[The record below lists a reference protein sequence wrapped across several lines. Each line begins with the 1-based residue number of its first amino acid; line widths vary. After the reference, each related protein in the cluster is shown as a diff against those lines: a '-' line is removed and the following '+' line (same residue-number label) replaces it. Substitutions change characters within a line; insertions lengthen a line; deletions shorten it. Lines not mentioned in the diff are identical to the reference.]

1 MRVEDLSG
9 PFIDDYGPDRSFIRF
24 RPSDLFFWLLRF
36 DFCDLFYFNMALLKV
51 STVSKQINGNVVLQ
65 DISFT
70 QKKFQKLAIVGESGS
85 GKSTLLKIIG
95 GLVQPDSG
103 EVLFENKHVEGPN
116 ERLIPGHPKMA
127 YLSQHFELRN
137 NYRVEEI
144 LEYAN
149 TLPEAEAQ
157 SLFEICHISHLLK
170 RKTDQVS
177 GGEKQRIAMARLLI
191 GAPSLFLLDEPFSN
205 LDILHRNTL
214 RAVIKAMGEKLGIT
228 CLLVSHDPADA
239 LSWADEIL
247 IMKSGQ
253 IIQQDTPEK
262 IYRQPI
268 NEYAAGLF
276 GKYNSF
282 TKAEAARF
290 GEIPKGY
297 GNRKQL
303 FLRPE
308 AFALSPKKSK
318 TSVAGKI
325 TEVTFLGSSYEVEVA
340 LNESIVTI
348 KTDNNTVSK
357 GDAVYVSFKK

>member
-1 MRVEDLSG
+1 
-9 PFIDDYGPDRSFIRF
+9 
-24 RPSDLFFWLLRF
+24 
-36 DFCDLFYFNMALLKV
+36 MALLKV
-51 STVSKQINGNVVLQ
+51 SAISKKLGENVVLQ

-95 GLVQPDSG
+95 GLIQPDSG
-103 EVLFENKHVEGPN
+103 DVLFENKHVEGPN

-157 SLFEICHISHLLK
+157 NLYEICHISQLLK

-205 LDILHRNTL
+205 LDVLHRNTL
-214 RAVIKAMGEKLGIT
+214 RAVIRNMGEKLGIT
-228 CLLVSHDPADA
+228 CLLVSHDPVDA

-247 IMKSGQ
+247 VMKGGQ
-253 IIQQDTPEK
+253 IIQQGTPEK
-262 IYRQPI
+262 IYRQPV

-276 GKYNSF
+276 GKYNAF
-282 TKAEAARF
+282 TKTQAAVF
-290 GEIPKGY
+290 GEIPKAY
-297 GNRKQL
+297 GNGQQL
-303 FLRPE
+303 FIRPE
-308 AFALSPKKSK
+308 AFTLLAKKSK
-318 TSVAGKI
+318 TAIAGK
-325 TEVTFLGSSYEVEVA
+325 VTDVSFLGSSYEVEVA
-340 LNESIVTI
+340 LPDNMVTV
-348 KTDNNTVSK
+348 KTDAFTLAM
-357 GDAVYVSFKK
+357 GDDVYVTFKK

>member
-1 MRVEDLSG
+1 
-9 PFIDDYGPDRSFIRF
+9 
-24 RPSDLFFWLLRF
+24 
-36 DFCDLFYFNMALLKV
+36 MALLKV
-51 STVSKQINGNVVLQ
+51 SGISKQLGTTVVLQ
-65 DISFT
+65 DISFS

-149 TLPEAEAQ
+149 TLPEQEAQ
-157 SLFEICHISHLLK
+157 SLFGICHISHLLK

-191 GAPSLFLLDEPFSN
+191 GAPKLFLLDEPFSN
-205 LDILHRNTL
+205 LDNLHRNTL

-228 CLLVSHDPADA
+228 CLMVSHDPVDA

-247 IMKSGQ
+247 VMKSGQ
-253 IIQQDTPEK
+253 LIQQNTPEK
-262 IYRQPI
+262 IYRQPV
-268 NEYAAGLF
+268 NEYTAGLF
-276 GKYNSF
+276 GKFNTL
-282 TKAEAARF
+282 TKTEAAAF
-290 GEIPKGY
+290 GELPKAY
-297 GNRKQL
+297 GNGKKL
-303 FLRPE
+303 FIRPE
-308 AFALSPKKSK
+308 AFTLAAKKSK
-318 TSVAGKI
+318 TAVPGKV
-325 TEVTFLGSSYEVEVA
+325 TEIAFLGSGYEIEVA
-340 LNESIVTI
+340 LPDSMITIRSEENSI
-348 KTDNNTVSK
+348 NK
-357 GDAVYVSFKK
+357 GDTVYVTFKK

>member
-1 MRVEDLSG
+1 
-9 PFIDDYGPDRSFIRF
+9 
-24 RPSDLFFWLLRF
+24 
-36 DFCDLFYFNMALLKV
+36 MALLKV
-51 STVSKQINGNVVLQ
+51 LAVSKQMNGNAVLQ
-65 DISFT
+65 EISFT

-95 GLVQPDSG
+95 GLVQPDG
-103 EVLFENKHVEGPN
+103 GDVLFDNKHVEGPN
-116 ERLIPGHPKMA
+116 ERLIPGHPQMA

-149 TLPEAEAQ
+149 TLPESEAQ
-157 SLFEICHISHLLK
+157 SLYEICHIKHLLK

-191 GAPSLFLLDEPFSN
+191 GAPKLFLLDEPFSN
-205 LDILHRNTL
+205 LDNLHRNTL

-228 CLLVSHDPADA
+228 CLMVSHDPVDA
-239 LSWADEIL
+239 LSWADEI
-247 IMKSGQ
+247 IVMKSGQ

-262 IYRQPI
+262 IYHQPV

-282 TKAEAARF
+282 TRTEAAEF
-290 GEIPKGY
+290 GEIPNGY
-297 GNRKQL
+297 GNKKQL

-308 AFALSPKKSK
+308 AFTLVAKKNK
-318 TSVAGKI
+318 TSVAGI
-325 TEVTFLGSSYEVEVA
+325 VTDIAYLGSHYEVEVA
-340 LNESIVTI
+340 LPDAMMIVKI
-348 KTDNNTVSK
+348 DNIEQSQ
-357 GDAVYVSFKK
+357 GDVVYVTFR

>member
-1 MRVEDLSG
+1 
-9 PFIDDYGPDRSFIRF
+9 
-24 RPSDLFFWLLRF
+24 
-36 DFCDLFYFNMALLKV
+36 MALLKV
-51 STVSKQINGNVVLQ
+51 LAVSKQMNGNAVLQ
-65 DISFT
+65 EISFT

-85 GKSTLLKIIG
+85 GKSTLMKIIG
-95 GLVQPDSG
+95 GLVQPDAG
-103 EVLFENKHVEGPN
+103 DVLFDNKHVEGPN
-116 ERLIPGHPKMA
+116 ERLIPGHPQMA

-157 SLFEICHISHLLK
+157 SLYEICHIKHLLK

-191 GAPSLFLLDEPFSN
+191 GAPKLFLLDEPFSN
-205 LDILHRNTL
+205 LDNLHRNTL

-228 CLLVSHDPADA
+228 CLMVSHDPVDA
-239 LSWADEIL
+239 LSWADEI
-247 IMKSGQ
+247 IVMKSGQ

-262 IYRQPI
+262 IYHQPV

-282 TKAEAARF
+282 TRTEAAEF
-290 GEIPKGY
+290 GEIPNSY
-297 GNRKQL
+297 GNKKQL

-308 AFALSPKKSK
+308 AFTLIAKKSK
-318 TSVAGKI
+318 TSVAGI
-325 TEVTFLGSSYEVEVA
+325 VTDIAYLGSHYEVEVA
-340 LNESIVTI
+340 LPDAMMIVKI
-348 KTDNNTVSK
+348 DNIEQSQ
-357 GDAVYVSFKK
+357 GDVVYVTFKK

>member
-1 MRVEDLSG
+1 
-9 PFIDDYGPDRSFIRF
+9 
-24 RPSDLFFWLLRF
+24 
-36 DFCDLFYFNMALLKV
+36 MALLKV
-51 STVSKQINGNVVLQ
+51 SAISKKLGENVVLQ

-95 GLVQPDSG
+95 GLIQPDSG
-103 EVLFENKHVEGPN
+103 DVLFENKHVEGPN

-157 SLFEICHISHLLK
+157 NLYEICHISQLLK

-205 LDILHRNTL
+205 LDVLHRNTL
-214 RAVIKAMGEKLGIT
+214 RAVIRNMGEKLGIT
-228 CLLVSHDPADA
+228 CLLVSHDPVDA

-247 IMKSGQ
+247 VMKGGQ
-253 IIQQDTPEK
+253 IIQQGTPEK
-262 IYRQPI
+262 IYRQPV

-276 GKYNSF
+276 GKYNAF
-282 TKAEAARF
+282 TKTQAAVF
-290 GEIPKGY
+290 GEIPKAY
-297 GNRKQL
+297 GNGKKL
-303 FLRPE
+303 FIRPE
-308 AFALSPKKSK
+308 AFTLLAKKSK
-318 TSVAGKI
+318 TAIAGK
-325 TEVTFLGSSYEVEVA
+325 VTDVSFLGSSYEVEVA
-340 LNESIVTI
+340 LPDNMVTV
-348 KTDNNTVSK
+348 KTDAFTLAM
-357 GDAVYVSFKK
+357 GDDVYVTFKK

>member
-1 MRVEDLSG
+1 
-9 PFIDDYGPDRSFIRF
+9 
-24 RPSDLFFWLLRF
+24 
-36 DFCDLFYFNMALLKV
+36 MALLKV
-51 STVSKQINGNVVLQ
+51 SAISKQLGENVVLQ

-103 EVLFENKHVEGPN
+103 DVLFENKHVEGPN

-157 SLFEICHISHLLK
+157 TLYEICHISHLLK

-205 LDILHRNTL
+205 LDVLHRNTL
-214 RAVIKAMGEKLGIT
+214 RAVIRNMGEKLGIT

-253 IIQQDTPEK
+253 IIQQGTPEK
-262 IYRQPI
+262 IYRQPV

-276 GKYNSF
+276 GKYNAF
-282 TKAEAARF
+282 TKTQAAGF
-290 GEIPKGY
+290 GEIPKTY
-297 GNRKQL
+297 GNGKKL
-303 FLRPE
+303 FIRPE
-308 AFALSPKKSK
+308 AFTLSAKKSK
-318 TSVAGKI
+318 TSVAGKVI
-325 TEVTFLGSSYEVEVA
+325 EVAFLGSSYEVEVA
-340 LNESIVTI
+340 LPDAMVSIKIDACVA
-348 KTDNNTVSK
+348 SK
-357 GDAVYVSFKK
+357 GDTVYVSFKK

>member
-1 MRVEDLSG
+1 
-9 PFIDDYGPDRSFIRF
+9 
-24 RPSDLFFWLLRF
+24 
-36 DFCDLFYFNMALLKV
+36 MALLKV
-51 STVSKQINGNVVLQ
+51 LAVSKQMNGNAVLQ
-65 DISFT
+65 EISFT

-85 GKSTLLKIIG
+85 GKSTLMKIIG

-103 EVLFENKHVEGPN
+103 DVVFDNKHVEGPN
-116 ERLIPGHPKMA
+116 ERLIPGHPQMA

-149 TLPEAEAQ
+149 TLPEVEAQ
-157 SLFEICHISHLLK
+157 SLYEICHIKHLLK

-191 GAPSLFLLDEPFSN
+191 GAPKLFLLDEPFSN
-205 LDILHRNTL
+205 LDNLHRNTL

-228 CLLVSHDPADA
+228 CLMVSHDPVDA
-239 LSWADEIL
+239 LSWADEI
-247 IMKSGQ
+247 IVMKSGQ

-262 IYRQPI
+262 IYHQPI

-282 TKAEAARF
+282 TRTEAAEF
-290 GEIPKGY
+290 GEIPNSY
-297 GNRKQL
+297 GNKKQL

-308 AFALSPKKSK
+308 AFTLVAKKSK
-318 TSVAGKI
+318 TSVAGI
-325 TEVTFLGSSYEVEVA
+325 VTDIAYLGSHYEVEVA
-340 LNESIVTI
+340 LPDAMMIVKI
-348 KTDNNTVSK
+348 DNIEQSQ
-357 GDAVYVSFKK
+357 GDVVYVTFRQEV